1 MAPKLR
7 VIKSSSSKS
16 SNSKKGRTIPD
27 MDPGNELIV
36 HNSALNN
43 LQQYGTPSPEEK
55 GFTIQPTFTTKDYTM
70 KVLKFMFIIGSLTL
84 GIAAYTSA
92 VRGHEGVQDE
102 EFHKEVGEFM
112 KKYGTDMKYAVKILS
127 SFRFDLSKL
136 GINGL
141 HGIYTLESIHEALM
155 QSPVLG
161 HIYIHVLQFIETTKN
176 TGILLKFS
184 ANGMKTWLTNVGKLL
199 NYVANGSGFEDDL
212 NSISLSLMVFI
223 PLGIMYFVFS
233 NIYKTYRFFI
243 PARSKDQAI
252 IEKQNKL
259 IALLLDKL
267 QGSPHGNLEIED
279 GSMKGGKSIT
289 IELNVDDIISKM
301 MSEMGSKNKLAVE
314 LKAVFTK
321 KSALYK
327 KVKGIIMSKNIVK
340 IPKAVLKTRKAHK
353 KKHAATK
360 TKKEKPLKNLDV
372 KNMTTVDYMKERK
385 PIRIEHTPYIMSHHN
400 VAAAAAAAGGE
411 RK

>member
-16 SNSKKGRTIPD
+16 SDSKKGRTIPD
-27 MDPGNELIV
+27 MDPGNAMIV

-92 VRGHEGVQDE
+92 VRGHEGVKDE
-102 EFHKEVGEFM
+102 EFRQEVGEFM
-112 KKYGTDMKYAVKILS
+112 KEYGTDMDNAVHILT

-141 HGIYTLESIHEALM
+141 DGIYTLESIHEALQ

-184 ANGMKTWLTNVGKLL
+184 VEGMRTWLTNVGKLL
-199 NYVANGSGFEDDL
+199 NYIATGSGLEDDL
-212 NSISLSLMVFI
+212 NSISISLMVFI
-223 PLGIMYFVFS
+223 PLFIMYFVFS
-233 NIYKTYRFFI
+233 NMYKTYRFFI

-267 QGSPHGNLEIED
+267 QGSHGNLEIQD

-301 MSEMGSKNKLAVE
+301 MSEMGGKNKLAVE

-321 KSALYK
+321 KSTLYK

-360 TKKEKPLKNLDV
+360 TKKDKSLKNLDV

-400 VAAAAAAAGGE
+400 VGPAAAAAGGD

>member
-16 SNSKKGRTIPD
+16 SDSKKGRTIPD
-27 MDPGNELIV
+27 MDPGNEMIV
-36 HNSALNN
+36 HNSALNE
-43 LQQYGTPSPEEK
+43 LQQYGTPSPEGES
-55 GFTIQPTFTTKDYTM
+55 FTIQPTFTTKDYTM

-92 VRGHEGVQDE
+92 VRGHEGVRDN
-102 EFHKEVGEFM
+102 EFLNEVSEFM
-112 KKYGTDMKYAVKILS
+112 KENGTNMDNAVHILS

-141 HGIYTLESIHEALM
+141 DGIYTLEDIHEALQ

-184 ANGMKTWLTNVGKLL
+184 VEGMRTWLTNVGKLL
-199 NYVANGSGFEDDL
+199 NYIATGSGLEDDL
-212 NSISLSLMVFI
+212 NSISISLMVFI
-223 PLGIMYFVFS
+223 PLFIMYFVFS
-233 NIYKTYRFFI
+233 NMYKTYRFFI
-243 PARSKDQAI
+243 PARSNDQAT
-252 IEKQNKL
+252 IERQNKL
-259 IALLLDKL
+259 IAMLLERIK
-267 QGSPHGNLEIED
+267 GSHGNLEIQD

-301 MSEMGSKNKLAVE
+301 MSEMGGKNKLAVE

-360 TKKEKPLKNLDV
+360 TKREKSLKNLDV

>member
-16 SNSKKGRTIPD
+16 SDSKKGRTIPD
-27 MDPGNELIV
+27 MDPGNALIV
-36 HNSALNN
+36 HDSALNK

-92 VRGHEGVQDE
+92 VRGHEGVKDE
-102 EFHKEVGEFM
+102 EFLQEVGVFM
-112 KKYGTDMKYAVKILS
+112 KEYSTDMDNAVHILS

-141 HGIYTLESIHEALM
+141 DGIYTLESIHEALQ

-184 ANGMKTWLTNVGKLL
+184 VEGMRTWLTNVGKLL
-199 NYVANGSGFEDDL
+199 NYIATGSGLEDNL
-212 NSISLSLMVFI
+212 NSISISLMVFI
-223 PLGIMYFVFS
+223 PLFIMYFVFS
-233 NIYKTYRFFI
+233 NMYKTYRFFI
-243 PARSKDQAI
+243 PARSKDQAT

-259 IALLLDKL
+259 IAMLLERLN
-267 QGSPHGNLEIED
+267 GSHGNLEIQD

-289 IELNVDDIISKM
+289 IELNIDDIISKM
-301 MSEMGSKNKLAVE
+301 MSEMGGKNKLAVE

-360 TKKEKPLKNLDV
+360 TKREKSLKNLYV